1 MASARGALAGAVLV
15 TALLASAGA
24 QAPTGPGAGARAG
37 RARDVPASTKA
48 ATLAEE
54 EKKAAFAQALEL
66 KLTPLAS
73 RTEDALLMAGGELHT
88 YRTKLAD
95 TVAQQQKW
103 RSAAA
108 ATQRLTRKA
117 QQARADA
124 ALKVSRDEETLKRAT
139 ALVDKARRED
149 DLEIRHRAL
158 SEMDEGRGV
167 AMQRPSG
174 VLLADSKKLN
184 EQSNMVL
191 SHSKSTQ
198 AKALAALDL
207 KMAQQLADRA
217 SSGMVAAKG
226 YFSAAIHERK
236 EATAAAEAA
245 ATDTVNAASV
255 SLTMDENS
263 PLLHHIENGEEQG
276 PKALQDIVATDASQV
291 DRAEGQLGAA
301 REALS
306 EDQARTRT
314 LSAEIWQVQQKIDGL
329 HKELRVAQGQ
339 VRDPAHPPHTH
350 TRTRAHTH
358 TRTHAH
364 AHTRTHAHTHART
377 HARTRARAHTHT
389 HTHTH
394 TNT

>member
-1 MASARGALAGAVLV
+1 
-15 TALLASAGA
+15 
-24 QAPTGPGAGARAG
+24 
-37 RARDVPASTKA
+37 
-48 ATLAEE
+48 
-54 EKKAAFAQALEL
+54 
-66 KLTPLAS
+66 
-73 RTEDALLMAGGELHT
+73 
-88 YRTKLAD
+88 
-95 TVAQQQKW
+95 VAQQQKW

-377 HARTRARAHTHT
+377 HARTRARTHT
-389 HTHTH
+389 HTHEYIGAGIRQGARSSYTAAREGECGG
-394 TNT
+394 TGGVERCR